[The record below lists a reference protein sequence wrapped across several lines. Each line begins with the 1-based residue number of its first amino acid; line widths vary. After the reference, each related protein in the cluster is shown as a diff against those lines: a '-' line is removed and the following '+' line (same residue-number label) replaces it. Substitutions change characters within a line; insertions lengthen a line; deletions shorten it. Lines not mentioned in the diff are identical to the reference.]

1 MGLEL
6 GLYIFVSLVCF
17 GGLADCPYGHL
28 SAESVLPSDSVVDDF
43 LEPDF
48 VSRLVVECNVGDVVA
63 GFVEPLHS
71 LKKGTVLFWCW
82 SQLHEECK
90 FHLQ

>member
-6 GLYIFVSLVCF
+6 GLYILVSLVCF
-17 GGLADCPYGHL
+17 SGLADCPYSHL

-48 VSRLVVECNVGDVVA
+48 VSRPVVESNVGDVVA
-63 GFVEPLHS
+63 GLVKPLHG
-71 LKKGTVLFWCW
+71 LKKGTMLFWCW
-82 SQLHEECK
+82 SQLHEERK
-90 FHLQ
+90 LHLQ